1 MIHTWII
8 AEQVKCDFRITHI
21 MQSEDVPHDDFRK
34 EIIDICNSYSERLI
48 PHTTANIFMVF
59 EKVDSDALFL
69 AEPKK
74 QSEMFIRLKTEHKTG
89 CWDIISIQRAAW
101 CLQENLDVLEF
112 HIKTEAGKRTMRLEI
127 IQVSENFLLKDAFRT
142 EIAKHQ

>member
-34 EIIDICNSYSERLI
+34 EIIDICNSYSGRLI
-48 PHTTANIFMVF
+48 PRTTANIFMVF

-101 CLQENLDVLEF
+101 CLQENLDVLEYSYQNGSRE
-112 HIKTEAGKRTMRLEI
+112 KDNEI
-127 IQVSENFLLKDAFRT
+127 RNNPSFRKFLAERCVSD
-142 EIAKHQ
+142 